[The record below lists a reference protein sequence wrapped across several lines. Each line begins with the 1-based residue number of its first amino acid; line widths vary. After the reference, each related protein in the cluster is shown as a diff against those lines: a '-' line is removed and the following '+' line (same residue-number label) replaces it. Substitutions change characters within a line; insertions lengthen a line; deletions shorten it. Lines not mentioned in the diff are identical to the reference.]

1 MYFSIINNLLTFMQ
15 FLLLR
20 VKIIFVI
27 FLFTMLF
34 MSDLSATVLRFQ
46 RNINWIEEK
55 NITKAI
61 GQLCD

>member
-1 MYFSIINNLLTFMQ
+1 MQ

-55 NITKAI
+55 NITFI
-61 GQLCD
+61 PFRWLVEEEH